1 MLTKTLKM
9 SSLLLAMFP
18 LTSQAQA
25 VESCLGELYTYREA
39 KPEITPPT
47 IKILGQTLPQ
57 LKAGETL
64 RLKAEIVAQGQTNL
78 VWCTPTGQLLKN
90 SDDLRA
96 VIYRAPD
103 IITEDQVVA
112 PGVQAD
118 DNGYV
123 GGDTI
128 LIYLKKSVAGETLIL
143 VGTSQNPQLAYTP
156 DGKAFTGQVAASTGN
171 ITVDINGDGTPD
183 TIIGSKTADEITIN
197 GSPLKIFG
205 SATSGSSTT
214 TSGSASSANNQGKT
228 AICHKGKNTLYLPTP
243 AIKAHLNHGDT
254 LGECAQTTP
263 ITTGST
269 TLNIVHGV
277 NVGVGDLD
285 GDGVPE
291 VVAAMASAGSRIEI
305 YSDNQLV
312 TSFDAFSGNNG
323 LLIAVGDINGDGI
336 ADIVVSEMNGKE
348 VRIFNGDGVQ
358 QGSFSTTENITSLA
372 IGKGN
377 VSTQASTGSTDS
389 VVTPTP
395 STTDSNIS
403 TAPVCSSSTTL
414 SSTCVGQNQTV
425 ENAHVEKDVSVSGLT
440 FKGNSNNA
448 GMVSNS
454 TIAADSTLTGG
465 DLTGDIANHGKA
477 KDVTFLGRLFE
488 GGILEGKFTNASKVG
503 GVVQNVTLAAYAHLS
518 GGKAAGKIIGDITG
532 TSVLSNVTI
541 LAGSTV
547 INVQLGENV
556 IIEKGATVIV
566 SPSVLPL
573 QETNATDAQGKSIAT
588 TTRIAAGIKVNQEA
602 FKSAV
607 AHKQSDPVK
616 FAARTEPDAAHVGKV
631 ADIIVY
637 VAYQATKDSQATL
650 YSIADDKGSV
660 KVWDGKP
667 DTLLAFRKNVQLET
681 LHELPLFEGTLPKKG
696 YLQVF
701 VGYRLETG
709 DSFITTLPLTTV
721 IE

>member
-25 VESCLGELYTYREA
+25 VESCLGESYSYREA
-39 KPEITPPT
+39 PPEITPPT

-103 IITEDQVVA
+103 IITEDRVVA
-112 PGVQAD
+112 IGAQAD

-128 LIYLKKSVAGETLIL
+128 FVYLRKSVAGETLIL

-171 ITVDINGDGTPD
+171 ITVDVNGDGTPD
-183 TIIGSKTADEITIN
+183 VIIGLKTADEITIN
-197 GSPLKIFG
+197 GSPLKVFG
-205 SATSGSSTT
+205 SATNSSSTT
-214 TSGSASSANNQGKT
+214 TSSSTSSNNQGKT
-228 AICHKGKNTLYLPTP
+228 AICHKGKNTLYLPAP
-243 AIKAHLNHGDT
+243 AIKAHLKHGDT
-254 LGECAQTTP
+254 LGECAQSSPTTTGGTTP
-263 ITTGST
+263 
-269 TLNIVHGV
+269 NVVHGV

-291 VVAAMASAGSRIEI
+291 IVVAMASAGSRIEV
-305 YSDNQLV
+305 YTDNQLL
-312 TSFDAFSGNNG
+312 TEFDAFSGNNG

-336 ADIVVSEMNGKE
+336 AEIIVAEVNGKE
-348 VRIFNGDGVQ
+348 VRIFDSEGVQ
-358 QGSFSTTENITSLA
+358 QGSFSTTESITSLA

-389 VVTPTP
+389 AVLPKPVISAPDCPT
-395 STTDSNIS
+395 
-403 TAPVCSSSTTL
+403 STTL
-414 SSTCVGQNQTV
+414 SFSCAGQNRTI
-425 ENAHVEKDVSVSGLT
+425 ENANIEKDVSVSGLT
-440 FKGNSNNA
+440 LKGNAISA
-448 GMVSNS
+448 GMISNS
-454 TIAADSTLTGG
+454 TVAEGAVLTGG
-465 DLTGDIANHGKA
+465 SLTGYIINQGTTRDI
-477 KDVTFLGRLFE
+477 TFVGGQFS
-488 GGILEGKFTNASKVG
+488 GGIVGGNITNASKVG
-503 GVVQNVTLAAYAHLS
+503 GVVRDIRLEANAHLS
-518 GGKAAGKIIGDITG
+518 GGNVDGMVIGDITG
-532 TSVLSNVTI
+532 TSVLSNLTI
-541 LAGSTV
+541 RAGSIV

-573 QETNATDAQGKSIAT
+573 QETNATDAQGKSIT
-588 TTRIAAGIKVNQEA
+588 TKTRIAAGIKVNKED
-602 FKSAV
+602 FKSHV
-607 AHKQSDPVK
+607 AHKQSVPVEISM
-616 FAARTEPDAAHVGKV
+616 RTAPDATHVGKN
-631 ADIIVY
+631 ADMIVY
-637 VAYQATKDSQATL
+637 ATYQKTADSEPIL
-650 YSIADDKGSV
+650 FSVLDDKGTV
-660 KVWDGKP
+660 REWDGKP
-667 DTLLAFRKNVQLET
+667 ASLLAFRKNIQLET
-681 LHELPLFEGTLPKKG
+681 INELPLFKG
-696 YLQVF
+696 NFSAKGHLQVF

-709 DSFITTLPLTTV
+709 ESFITKLPLTTV

>member
-18 LTSQAQA
+18 LTSQAQP

-39 KPEITPPT
+39 QPEITPPT

-78 VWCTPTGQLLKN
+78 VWCTPTGRLLKN
-90 SDDLRA
+90 SDDLKA
-96 VIYRAPD
+96 VTYRAPPN
-103 IITEDQVVA
+103 ITEDQVVYV
-112 PGVQAD
+112 GVQVD

-171 ITVDINGDGTPD
+171 ITVDVNGDGTPD

-197 GSPLKIFG
+197 GSALKVFG
-205 SATSGSSTT
+205 SATNGSSTT

-243 AIKAHLNHGDT
+243 AIKAHLNHGDI

-291 VVAAMASAGSRIEI
+291 VVAAMASAGSRVEI

-312 TSFDAFSGNNG
+312 TGFDAFSGNNG

-348 VRIFNGDGVQ
+348 VRIFDSEGVQ
-358 QGSFSTTENITSLA
+358 RGSFSTTESVTSLA

-395 STTDSNIS
+395 STTGSNIS

-425 ENAHVEKDVSVSGLT
+425 ENAHVEKDVSVSQLML
-440 FKGNSNNA
+440 KGNTINEGTISD
-448 GMVSNS
+448 S
-454 TIAADSTLTGG
+454 TVAKDSVLTGGTLTGRINNQG
-465 DLTGDIANHGKA
+465 TTRDI
-477 KDVTFLGRLFE
+477 TFVGGQFS
-488 GGILEGKFTNASKVG
+488 GGIVGGNITNASKVG
-503 GVVQNVTLAAYAHLS
+503 GVFRDIRLEANAHLS
-518 GGKAAGKIIGDITG
+518 GGNVDGMVIGDITG

-607 AHKQSDPVK
+607 THKQSDTAEITMRIK
-616 FAARTEPDAAHVGKV
+616 PDAAHVGKV
-631 ADIIVY
+631 ADMIVY
-637 VAYQATKDSQATL
+637 GSYQKSTDSKPIL
-650 YSIADDKGSV
+650 FSVLDDKGTV
-660 KVWDGKP
+660 REWDGKP
-667 DTLLAFRKNVQLET
+667 ASLLAFRKNIQLET
-681 LHELPLFEGTLPKKG
+681 FNELPLFKG
-696 YLQVF
+696 SLSEKGHLQIF